1 MDEYLVPTQF
11 GEAEFVEKKSRFIG
25 RVWPVDTEEEAL
37 ARVQEMKK
45 KHYDATHNCWAYII
59 RDGAVRFSDDGEP
72 GGTAGMPMLQV
83 LQREGL
89 FNVVCVVTRYFG
101 GILLGAGGLVR
112 AYTKGAKIAV
122 DAAGKSMK
130 RVWTAVYVPCPYPF
144 YEGQTGSRRL
154 WGHSPQ
160 DGFRRGGGAG
170 AAVPGGTGQRLS
182 GKTHRPVQ
190 RNRGGHGDRA
200 GIPGVPGGD
209 CMNESRKSGCHFL
222 QGMRELP

>member
-1 MDEYLVPTQF
+1 MDEYLVPSEY
-11 GEAEFVEKKSRFIG
+11 GEDEFIEKKSRFIG
-25 RVWPVDTEEEAL
+25 RIWPVETEEEAL
-37 ARVQEMKK
+37 TRIQEMKK

-89 FNVVCVVTRYFG
+89 FNAVCVVTRYFG

-130 RVWTAVYVPCPYPF
+130 RVWTVLYVPCPYSF
-144 YEGQTGSRRL
+144 YERVRLEAEAFGGIVRKADFGAEVELELLFPEAKTQEFLDRLTDMTAGTVESMEIGQEYRAF
-154 WGHSPQ
+154 P
-160 DGFRRGGGAG
+160 
-170 AAVPGGTGQRLS
+170 VS
-182 GKTHRPVQ
+182 GK
-190 RNRGGHGDRA
+190 GS
-200 GIPGVPGGD
+200 D
-209 CMNESRKSGCHFL
+209 CVDG
-222 QGMRELP
+222 

>member
-1 MDEYLVPTQF
+1 MEEYLVPTGC
-11 GEAEFVEKKSRFIG
+11 GEDEFIEKKSRFIG
-25 RVWPVDTEEEAL
+25 RLWPVETEEEAL
-37 ARVQEMKK
+37 AKIQEMKK
-45 KHYDATHNCWAYII
+45 QHYDATQNCWAYII

-130 RVWTAVYVPCPYPF
+130 RVWTVLYLPCPYNW
-144 YEGQTGSRRL
+144 YERVRLETESCGGIIRNTEFGAEVELELLFPEARAPEFLEKLTDMTAGTVEALETGTEYRA
-154 WGHSPQ
+154 
-160 DGFRRGGGAG
+160 F
-170 AAVPGGTGQRLS
+170 
-182 GKTHRPVQ
+182 PVQ
-190 RNRGGHGDRA
+190 
-200 GIPGVPGGD
+200 
-209 CMNESRKSGCHFL
+209 E
-222 QGMRELP
+222 

>member
-1 MDEYLVPTQF
+1 MEEYLVPTGF
-11 GEAEFVEKKSRFIG
+11 GEDEFIEKKSRFIG
-25 RVWPVDTEEEAL
+25 RLWPVETEEEAL
-37 ARVQEMKK
+37 AKIQEMKK
-45 KHYDATHNCWAYII
+45 QHYDATHNCWAYII

-130 RVWTAVYVPCPYPF
+130 RVWTVLYLPCPYSW
-144 YEGQTGSRRL
+144 YERVKLETESCGGIIRSTDFGSEVELELLFPQAKAPEFLARLTDMTAGTVEAMETGTEYRA
-154 WGHSPQ
+154 
-160 DGFRRGGGAG
+160 F
-170 AAVPGGTGQRLS
+170 
-182 GKTHRPVQ
+182 PVQ
-190 RNRGGHGDRA
+190 EQTIEG
-200 GIPGVPGGD
+200 
-209 CMNESRKSGCHFL
+209 
-222 QGMRELP
+222 

>member
-1 MDEYLVPTQF
+1 MDEYLVPSEY
-11 GEAEFVEKKSRFIG
+11 GEDEFIEKKSRFIG
-25 RVWPVDTEEEAL
+25 RIWPVETEEEAL
-37 ARVQEMKK
+37 AWIQEMKR

-89 FNVVCVVTRYFG
+89 FNAVCVVTRYFG

-130 RVWTAVYVPCPYPF
+130 RVWTVLYVPCPYSF
-144 YEGQTGSRRL
+144 YERVRLEAEGFGGIVRKADFGAEVELELLFPEAKTQEFLDRLTDMTAGSVESMEIGQEYRAF
-154 WGHSPQ
+154 P
-160 DGFRRGGGAG
+160 
-170 AAVPGGTGQRLS
+170 VS
-182 GKTHRPVQ
+182 GK
-190 RNRGGHGDRA
+190 
-200 GIPGVPGGD
+200 GGD
-209 CMNESRKSGCHFL
+209 CIDG
-222 QGMRELP
+222 